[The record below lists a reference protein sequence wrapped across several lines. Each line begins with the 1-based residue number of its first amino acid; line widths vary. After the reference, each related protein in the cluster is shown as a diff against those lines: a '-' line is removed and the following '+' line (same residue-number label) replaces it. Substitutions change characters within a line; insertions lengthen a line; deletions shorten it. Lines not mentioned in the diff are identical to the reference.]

1 MERGLLFGVC
11 HWSWWALLSS
21 ADLVPDMNMEFA
33 SQLVLGQDDGN
44 WQEATQSPALHA
56 AGLLGF
62 GQLVGLGDTGVDTN
76 ACSFQDPSA
85 SVPYQSTSPAHRKI
99 AGYFSAGGD
108 QEDGPDGHGS
118 HIAGTMVGQLQESQ
132 AQAWQVPQ
140 NQGIAPAARLVVVD
154 VEKSAEPG
162 VYNVPESSIESL
174 YFDHFRLANANT
186 VCSPWSYSQNVQ
198 LQNRVDL
205 YVWNYPEFLPVFP
218 SGNVRADSAEKGP
231 ESPCTAKN
239 ALCVGA
245 SYNGPRMYQ
254 EQPSF
259 VHSAMLLGSDSCVGD
274 GRASCAEE
282 LEALP
287 ALFGATK
294 PSAQTLNLCEAVVD
308 DCLSFRAACPE
319 CAFNPARLQ
328 AVVDAPIRAAS
339 PADGCNPLSGFPSGF
354 VCLVQRGSCDFLQ
367 KAKRCSD
374 AGAAGMVVVNGAG
387 QSMVVMTGN
396 HANIEQF
403 GLVLPVMMVAHSDG
417 SRLQSPGARVTFPVV
432 SKTVVP
438 QASAP
443 YSRFGSLPG
452 GRSKPDLVLPG
463 DGISANNPSYPAP
476 FSLVTVPV

>member
-239 ALCVGA
+239 ALCVGGVVLRPERPCGRP
-245 SYNGPRMYQ
+245 NGPGVSPPQ
-254 EQPSF
+254 TSLKTQW
-259 VHSAMLLGSDSCVGD
+259 DGD
-274 GRASCAEE
+274 PRPC
-282 LEALP
+282 
-287 ALFGATK
+287 
-294 PSAQTLNLCEAVVD
+294 
-308 DCLSFRAACPE
+308 
-319 CAFNPARLQ
+319 
-328 AVVDAPIRAAS
+328 
-339 PADGCNPLSGFPSGF
+339 
-354 VCLVQRGSCDFLQ
+354 
-367 KAKRCSD
+367 
-374 AGAAGMVVVNGAG
+374 
-387 QSMVVMTGN
+387 
-396 HANIEQF
+396 
-403 GLVLPVMMVAHSDG
+403 
-417 SRLQSPGARVTFPVV
+417 
-432 SKTVVP
+432 TV
-438 QASAP
+438 
-443 YSRFGSLPG
+443 
-452 GRSKPDLVLPG
+452 
-463 DGISANNPSYPAP
+463 
-476 FSLVTVPV
+476 